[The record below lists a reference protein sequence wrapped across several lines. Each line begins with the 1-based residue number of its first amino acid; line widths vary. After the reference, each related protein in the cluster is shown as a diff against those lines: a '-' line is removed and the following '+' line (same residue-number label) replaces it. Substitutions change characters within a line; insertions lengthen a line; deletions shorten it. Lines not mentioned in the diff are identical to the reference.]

1 MGVFYNMYIVYLN
14 ITEEESPV
22 FEFAT
27 MELAQQF
34 CLAATQAK
42 HVQSAMMCRHNTG
55 KNMLILETYAQGC
68 CIG

>member
-1 MGVFYNMYIVYLN
+1 MYIVYLH
-14 ITEEESPV
+14 ITEKESPT

-27 MELAQQF
+27 MELAQQY
-34 CLAATQAK
+34 CLVVTQAK
-42 HVQSAMMCRHNTG
+42 DVQSAMICKHGAG